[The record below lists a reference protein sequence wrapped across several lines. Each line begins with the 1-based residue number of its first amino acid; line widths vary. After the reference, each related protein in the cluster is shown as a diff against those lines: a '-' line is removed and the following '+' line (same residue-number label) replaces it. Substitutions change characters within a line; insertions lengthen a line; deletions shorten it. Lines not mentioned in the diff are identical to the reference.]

1 MSNAENNDFQLIL
14 ETVKGNLNTIAY
26 IRTEAEMF
34 INGHVRALYSTV
46 DAVEGLESA
55 GTTLDL
61 QAFTRLKKVAD
72 VKRDASES
80 EDATRLELA
89 MLNVGGINLESF
101 NEDSEAMKTAQALKV
116 RTGDIAA
123 KLSLCWVEHQRHLK
137 VRNVTR

>member
-1 MSNAENNDFQLIL
+1 MSNAENSDFQLIL

-34 INGHVRALYSTV
+34 INRHVRALYSTV

-61 QAFTRLKKVAD
+61 QAFTRLKKVHDIKREASD
-72 VKRDASES
+72 V

-89 MLNVGGINLESF
+89 ILNVGGINLESF
-101 NEDSEAMKTAQALKV
+101 NKDSEAMKTAISLNESTNKV
-116 RTGDIAA
+116 ANE
-123 KLSLCWVEHQRHLK
+123 LSRRWVEHLRHLK
-137 VRNVTR
+137 VRNATR

>member
-46 DAVEGLESA
+46 DSVEGLESA
-55 GTTLDL
+55 GTALDL

-72 VKRDASES
+72 IKRDASEF

-89 MLNVGGINLESF
+89 MLNVGGINVESF

-123 KLSLCWVEHQRHLK
+123 KLSLRWVEHQRHLK

>member
-1 MSNAENNDFQLIL
+1 MSNAENNDFQLTL

-34 INGHVRALYSTV
+34 INGHVRALYGTV

-61 QAFTRLKKVAD
+61 QAFTRLKKVHDIKREASD
-72 VKRDASES
+72 V

-89 MLNVGGINLESF
+89 MLNVGGINIESF
-101 NEDSEAMKTAQALKV
+101 NKDSEAMKTAISLNESTNKV
-116 RTGDIAA
+116 ANE
-123 KLSLCWVEHQRHLK
+123 LSRRWVEHQRHLK
-137 VRNVTR
+137 VCNATR

>member
-1 MSNAENNDFQLIL
+1 MSNTENNDFQLIL

-34 INGHVRALYSTV
+34 INGHVRALYSAV

-55 GTTLDL
+55 GTNLDL

-72 VKRDASES
+72 IKRDASES

-89 MLNVGGINLESF
+89 MLNVGGINIESF
-101 NEDSEAMKTAQALKV
+101 NEDSEAMKTAQVLKA
-116 RTGDIAA
+116 RTGEIAA
-123 KLSLCWVEHQRHLK
+123 NLSLRWVEHQRHLK

>member
-1 MSNAENNDFQLIL
+1 MPNTENNDFQLIL

-61 QAFTRLKKVAD
+61 QAFTRLKKVHDIKREASD
-72 VKRDASES
+72 V

-101 NEDSEAMKTAQALKV
+101 NEDSEAMKTAVSLEESTGKV
-116 RTGDIAA
+116 AA
-123 KLSLCWVEHQRHLK
+123 KLALRWVEHQRHLM
-137 VRNVTR
+137 VRNVIR

>member
-34 INGHVRALYSTV
+34 INGHVRALYGTV
-46 DAVEGLESA
+46 DAVEGLESS

-72 VKRDASES
+72 IKRDASES

-89 MLNVGGINLESF
+89 MLNVGGINVESF
-101 NEDSEAMKTAQALKV
+101 NEDSEAMKTAQALKA
-116 RTGDIAA
+116 RTGEIAA
-123 KLSLCWVEHQRHLK
+123 KLALRWVEHQRHLK
-137 VRNVTR
+137 VRNVAR

>member
-1 MSNAENNDFQLIL
+1 MSNTENNDFLLTL

-26 IRTEAEMF
+26 IRTEAEIF
-34 INGHVRALYSTV
+34 INGHVRALYGTV

-55 GTTLDL
+55 GTALDL

-72 VKRDASES
+72 IKREASDV
-80 EDATRLELA
+80 EDTTRLELA

-101 NEDSEAMKTAQALKV
+101 NEDSEAMKTAVSLKES
-116 RTGDIAA
+116 TGKVAA
-123 KLSLCWVEHQRHLK
+123 KLARRWVEHQRHLK

>member
-1 MSNAENNDFQLIL
+1 MSNAENNDFQLTL

-34 INGHVRALYSTV
+34 INGHVRALYGTV

-72 VKRDASES
+72 IKRDASES

-89 MLNVGGINLESF
+89 MLNVGGINVESF
-101 NEDSEAMKTAQALKV
+101 NEDSEAMKTAQALKA
-116 RTGDIAA
+116 RTGEIAA
-123 KLSLCWVEHQRHLK
+123 KLALRWVEHQHHLK
-137 VRNVTR
+137 VRNVAR

>member
-1 MSNAENNDFQLIL
+1 MSTTENNDFQLIL

-26 IRTEAEMF
+26 IRTEADMF
-34 INGHVRALYSTV
+34 INGHVRSLYSTV

-61 QAFTRLKKVAD
+61 QAFTRLKKVHDIMCEAS
-72 VKRDASES
+72 DA

-89 MLNVGGINLESF
+89 MLNVGGINVESF
-101 NEDSEAMKTAQALKV
+101 KEGSEAMKTAQALKA
-116 RTGDIAA
+116 RTGAIAA
-123 KLSLCWVEHQRHLK
+123 KLSLRWVEHQRHLK

>member
-1 MSNAENNDFQLIL
+1 MSNTENNDFQLIL
-14 ETVKGNLNTIAY
+14 ETVKGDLNTIAY

-34 INGHVRALYSTV
+34 INGHVRALYRTV

-61 QAFTRLKKVAD
+61 KAFTRLKKVHDIKREASD
-72 VKRDASES
+72 V
-80 EDATRLELA
+80 EDATRFELA

-101 NEDSEAMKTAQALKV
+101 NEDSEAMKTAISLNESTNKV
-116 RTGDIAA
+116 ANE
-123 KLSLCWVEHQRHLK
+123 LSRRWVEHQRHLE

>member
-1 MSNAENNDFQLIL
+1 MSNTENNDFQLIL

-26 IRTEAEMF
+26 SRTEAEMF

-55 GTTLDL
+55 GTNLDL

-72 VKRDASES
+72 IKRDASES

-89 MLNVGGINLESF
+89 MLNVGGINIESF
-101 NEDSEAMKTAQALKV
+101 NEDSEAMKTAQVLKA
-116 RTGDIAA
+116 RTGEIAA
-123 KLSLCWVEHQRHLK
+123 NLSLRWVEHQRHLK
-137 VRNVTR
+137 VRNVTK

>member
-1 MSNAENNDFQLIL
+1 MSNTENNDFQLIL

-34 INGHVRALYSTV
+34 INGHVRALYGTV

-61 QAFTRLKKVAD
+61 QAFTRLKKVHD
-72 VKRDASES
+72 IKRDSS
-80 EDATRLELA
+80 DVEDATRLELA

-123 KLSLCWVEHQRHLK
+123 KLSLRWVEHQRHLK